1 MLADE
6 RIDSSAEVATQP
18 VEREEAHQGF
28 IQVSPAPMVYL
39 NQSIHL
45 DAKAKL

>member
-1 MLADE
+1 MVADE

-28 IQVSPAPMVYL
+28 IRVSPAPMVYF
-39 NQSIHL
+39 NQSIDR
-45 DAKAKL
+45 DAEAKL